1 MAIKYKNENIV
12 FLGLSSDQDAKKWYL
27 DAKNKSKSVIHLRL
41 ENPEL
46 FSSDYNVNSIP
57 RFILIDSEGKI
68 YNSNMPRPSD
78 SAFEI
83 IIRKAL
89 RLKDLD

>member
-1 MAIKYKNENIV
+1 MAIKYKKENIV

-27 DAKNKSKSVIHLRL
+27 DAKNKSKSVTHLLL
-41 ENPEL
+41 ENRIL
-46 FSSDYNVNSIP
+46 FSKDYNVNSIP
-57 RFILIDSEGKI
+57 RFILIDPDGKI
-68 YNSNMPRPSD
+68 YNADMPRPSD

-89 RLKDLD
+89 VLKDLE

>member
-1 MAIKYKNENIV
+1 MLLYKLTR
-12 FLGLSSDQDAKKWYL
+12 FLAVVSFLVNLINDA
-27 DAKNKSKSVIHLRL
+27 L

-89 RLKDLD
+89 GLKELE